1 MEVIR
6 PRRRI
11 GPLAVLAAFLLLAAA
26 PAARGRVRVPA
37 GEAAGPVDRF
47 RLANGLD
54 VLLAP
59 VPASPSAALVVLYSI
74 GEDHDPARASGTAH
88 LIEHLLVTAPAGVH
102 PGRTVDAFVR
112 LYPMGWNAQ
121 TGDDYT
127 VVATVFAPAELDR
140 ELKEAAARMAGLEPS
155 EADIEREK
163 ARLLIELENMYEAV
177 PTLALMNTARELL
190 RPAPAGGR
198 KGGRPE
204 DIIKLTKPV
213 LQERI
218 RRYYKP
224 KNALLVAAGPFQAEK
239 ARRLVEGYFSNIRG
253 GESAPATAEPDPPQ
267 SPQSPAPRTL
277 PAGRAPVAS
286 PPAVCLAFRAPAP
299 RERDFAPFLVLA
311 GRLSAA
317 ASGFRAGTIS
327 IQYAVLDD
335 PGILRLTLTLE
346 ENGSP
351 AEALRGLA
359 AFVRSAAAGPLRRAD
374 LVMVRNVFGFMLGI
388 APWPRAAL
396 ANNIYG
402 YAFSLGRAVQLGI
415 VPVDLN
421 RELEGLSGE
430 VLSEAAGRTLG
441 EGNSAAV
448 IRSRR

>member
-11 GPLAVLAAFLLLAAA
+11 GPLAVLAAFLLIAAA

-47 RLANGLD
+47 KLRNGLD

-59 VPASPSAALVVLYSI
+59 VPAGRSAALVVLYSI

-88 LIEHLLVTAPAGVH
+88 LIEHLYVTAPAGAH
-102 PGRTVDAFVR
+102 PGRTVDEFVR

-127 VVATVFAPAELDR
+127 VVATVFAPSELDR

-204 DIIKLTKPV
+204 DIIKLTRPV

-224 KNALLVAAGPFQAEK
+224 ENALLVAAGPFQAEK
-239 ARRLVEGYFSNIRG
+239 ARRLVEGYFSNIPG
-253 GESAPATAEPDPPQ
+253 GESAPATAEPGPPQ
-267 SPQSPAPRTL
+267 SSSPRTL
-277 PAGRAPVAS
+277 PAGRARVAS

-299 RERDFAPFLVLA
+299 RERDFTSFLVLA

-327 IQYAVLDD
+327 IHYAVLDD
-335 PGILRLTLTLE
+335 PAILRLTLTLE

-359 AFVRSAAAGPLRRAD
+359 GFVRSAAAGPLRRAD
-374 LVMVRNVFGFMLGI
+374 LVMVRNIFGFMLGI
-388 APWPRAAL
+388 APWPREAL

-415 VPVDLN
+415 VPADLN